1 MEEKNT
7 EKAILEAHKRALS
20 TAGNAIDELKGDSLE
35 VMMTVSSLVL
45 WLTTES
51 PSSKKLNLEYVL
63 DMVRH
68 SVASGGDRRPH

>member
-20 TAGNAIDELKGDSLE
+20 IAGNAIDELKGDSLE
-35 VMMTVSSLVL
+35 VMMMVSSLVL

-63 DMVRH
+63 DTVRH
-68 SVASGGDRRPH
+68 SVVSGGDRRPH